1 MFGACHFYFTVL
13 RLLSGVEILSED
25 DALKVREW
33 HRVQSPDSWL
43 CSAVSFYSTSRFP
56 LPIAPCP
63 LQSLMSLLYWNSGAS
78 CDLFH
83 QRSLEAQ
90 HPNTVVVFDLSWV
103 GICE

>member
-1 MFGACHFYFTVL
+1 MPATFFTVL

-33 HRVQSPDSWL
+33 HHVQSPDSRL
-43 CSAVSFYSTSRFP
+43 FHATAVHGFP
-56 LPIAPCP
+56 VPVAHCP

-78 CDLFH
+78 CDICR

-90 HPNTVVVFDLSWV
+90 HPNTVYNRV
-103 GICE
+103 